1 MRSLKVL
8 IALLICLMA
17 GSDSFGQVGFV
28 AVKDTVAMRRKLTE
42 VSKSTNSI
50 KCDFVQEKNLAMLS
64 EKLTSRGLF
73 YFKQKDMVRL
83 EYTTPFK
90 YLLIMNN
97 GKATIKDEAKT
108 TQMDMHRNKIFRQ
121 VNSIIVDCVHGSAVS
136 NPDFGVDMLEN
147 RTQIRL
153 DMRPLSKGMKEFF
166 KNISVYIDK
175 TDYTVTRMVME
186 EQTGDN
192 TIITFTNKQI
202 NGQIADALFAVAR

>member
-1 MRSLKVL
+1 
-8 IALLICLMA
+8 MA
-17 GSDSFGQVGFV
+17 GWGVFGQVGFV
-28 AVKDTVAMRRKLTE
+28 AVKDTAAMRHKLTE

-50 KCDFVQEKNLAMLS
+50 KCNFVQDKNLAMLS
-64 EKLTSRGLF
+64 EKLTSRGQF
-73 YFKQKDMVRL
+73 YFKQKDLVRL
-83 EYTTPFK
+83 EYTAPFK

-136 NPDFGVDMLEN
+136 SPDFRVEMMEN
-147 RTQIRL
+147 KAQIRL
-153 DMRPLSKGMKEFF
+153 DMKPLSKGMKEFF

-175 TDYTVTRMVME
+175 ADYTVARMVME
-186 EQTGDN
+186 EQSGDN
-192 TIITFTNKQI
+192 TIINFTNKQI